1 MEKEIFFLFNPDA
14 PETVSPQKENYR
26 STLTLAAARKRTEKK
41 ENSSILRA
49 TIQKVFNSTWW
60 N

>member
-14 PETVSPQKENYR
+14 PEPVFPPKEKYR
-26 STLTLAAARKRTEKK
+26 TTLRQTPAQKRTEKK
-41 ENSSILRA
+41 VNSFKLRA
-49 TIQKVFNSTWW
+49 TICKVFSSTWW